1 MITDTASRL
10 DRGGVPRRV
19 WAATLATVL
28 TVALTIV
35 PLASAETIPTA
46 SAVATVAP
54 IDSATTGNYL
64 LTVTNTGEQQI
75 QFFIFSGGNGAA
87 IAPGTCTYN
96 QPIAGAIGCPSI
108 APKSSM
114 QVCYTGESASQ
125 VTPFFP
131 EASVVP
137 FAPALVGTVGSCP
150 VAGFNPPAKTAP
162 TTGGESGKGAGKGS
176 GPAPAFNLGKTKAH
190 AKNGTATL
198 SVNVPAAGSVRLS
211 GKGVKGATV
220 NAKAAGA
227 VNLTV
232 KASGKAAQKLAK
244 TGKVKIK
251 VSVTFT
257 PAGGSPATH
266 SKTVTLTKS

>member
-1 MITDTASRL
+1 MR
-10 DRGGVPRRV
+10 RRV
-19 WAATLATVL
+19 WGATLATVL
-28 TVALTIV
+28 AIALTIV
-35 PLASAETIPTA
+35 PAASAETIPTA

-54 IDSATTGNYL
+54 IDSAATGNYL

-87 IAPGTCTYN
+87 ISPGTCSYN
-96 QPIAGAIGCPSI
+96 QPVAGAIGCPGI
-108 APKSSM
+108 APKSSL

-150 VAGFNPPAKTAP
+150 VAGFNPPAKTVP
-162 TTGGESGKGAGKGS
+162 STGSESGKGGSKGNS
-176 GPAPAFNLGKTKAH
+176 TAPAFNLGKTKAH
-190 AKNGTATL
+190 AKNGSATL
-198 SVNVPAAGSVRLS
+198 SVNVPAAGKVKLS

-232 KASGKAAQKLAK
+232 KASGKAAQKAAS
-244 TGKVKIK
+244 KIRLRI
-251 VSVTFT
+251 TFLTT
-257 PAGGSPATH
+257 P
-266 SKTVTLTKS
+266 V

>member
-1 MITDTASRL
+1 VNTNTVGKQG
-10 DRGGVPRRV
+10 RGGVQRHV
-19 WAATLATVL
+19 GAAALAAVLVVTLA
-28 TVALTIV
+28 IV
-35 PLASAETIPTA
+35 PSASATPGPTA

-75 QFFIFSGGNGAA
+75 QYFIFSGGNGAA
-87 IAPGTCTYN
+87 IAPSTCTYN
-96 QPIAGAIGCPSI
+96 QPIAGAIGCPAI
-108 APKSSM
+108 APGSSM
-114 QVCYTGESASQ
+114 QVCYSGESASQ

-131 EASVVP
+131 EAPVAP

-150 VAGFNPPAKTAP
+150 VAGFNPPAKTVPGA
-162 TTGGESGKGAGKGS
+162 GGESGKGVS
-176 GPAPAFNLGKTKAH
+176 TPAPSFTLGKAKAH
-190 AKNGTATL
+190 TKNGTATL
-198 SVNVPAAGSVRLS
+198 SVNVPAAGKVKLS
-211 GKGVKGATV
+211 GKGIKGSTV

-227 VNLTV
+227 VTLTV

-244 TGKVKIK
+244 TGKVQVK

>member
-1 MITDTASRL
+1 MNTDTAGKQ
-10 DRGGVPRRV
+10 DRGEVRGRT
-19 WAATLATVL
+19 WAAGVAAVLA
-28 TVALTIV
+28 VALMIV
-35 PLASAETIPTA
+35 PSASAETIPTA

-87 IAPGTCTYN
+87 ISPGTCTYN

-162 TTGGESGKGAGKGS
+162 TTG
-176 GPAPAFNLGKTKAH
+176 APATAFSLGKAKVHT
-190 AKNGTATL
+190 KNGTATL
-198 SVNVPAAGSVRLS
+198 GVTVPAAGKVKLS

-244 TGKVKIK
+244 TGKVKVK

-257 PAGGSPATH
+257 PTGGSPTTH